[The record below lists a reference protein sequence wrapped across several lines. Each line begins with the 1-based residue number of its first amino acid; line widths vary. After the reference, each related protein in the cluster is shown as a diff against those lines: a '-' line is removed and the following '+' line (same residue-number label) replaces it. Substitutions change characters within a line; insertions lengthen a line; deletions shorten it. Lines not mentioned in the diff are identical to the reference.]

1 MKNILKLL
9 QKLNFRLRQNAEI
22 DEEDIDDKNI
32 LSLSDRLVGMLIFE
46 KVSQIKIDSQLSQL
60 PFEQKTEGDIL
71 HLEVV

>member
-1 MKNILKLL
+1 M
-9 QKLNFRLRQNAEI
+9 NFRLRQNAEI